1 MSLLFNA
8 VKASERLFKPLRLQ
22 RYNKKMTHANICVIF
37 LDFPDSLEY
46 LEVLEILDF
55 LEYLEVLEI
64 LECLVFPEFPD

>member
-37 LDFPDSLEY
+37 LDFLDS
-46 LEVLEILDF
+46 

-64 LECLVFPEFPD
+64 LECLVFPEFRD